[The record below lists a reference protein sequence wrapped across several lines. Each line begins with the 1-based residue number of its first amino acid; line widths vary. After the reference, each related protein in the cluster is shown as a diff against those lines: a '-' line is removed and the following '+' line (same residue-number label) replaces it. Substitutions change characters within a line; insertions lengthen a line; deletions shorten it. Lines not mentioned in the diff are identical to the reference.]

1 MPAQGK
7 DAKNK
12 ASSAAQAASKSGG
25 KGGKKK
31 VRLLA
36 HGGGRGELLVTAVL
50 SVAVGPWGK
59 GALECVGRVVL
70 RACHLFIMAVEFLR

>member
-1 MPAQGK
+1 MPPQGK

-31 VRLLA
+31 VRPLQCGVVELGDGDA
-36 HGGGRGELLVTAVL
+36 VSVSLRGGFGTY
-50 SVAVGPWGK
+50 
-59 GALECVGRVVL
+59 
-70 RACHLFIMAVEFLR
+70 